1 MMINKRL
8 VVSGS
13 PHIHASD
20 SVSRRMWG
28 VVIALMPAVAYSVY
42 LFGLGA
48 LVVLLTSVIGCVVVE
63 YLIQRFMIGG
73 KMTIG
78 NGSAVIT
85 GLLLA
90 MNLPSNLPI
99 WIILI
104 GCIVAIGLGKYAFG
118 GLGQNIFNPAI
129 LGRVFLLISFPQ
141 QMTSWPLPMV
151 NRTCYLDATTGATYL
166 SKMKMNAM
174 SAVDTSTGATVVDN
188 STGASVVNAMSES
201 ALDSLNWVDAFI
213 GNMGGSLGEV
223 SAIALILGGVFMLCR
238 GIISW
243 HIPVSIIGTVMLI
256 AWAAGVDPVM
266 SVLSGGVMLGAIFMA
281 TDYVTSP
288 MTRRGMVMYGMMI
301 GIITMV
307 IRLWGAYPEG
317 VSFAILIMNGFT
329 PLINKFVRPR
339 KFGERRIN

>member
-1 MMINKRL
+1 MNNKRL

-13 PHIHASD
+13 PHVFTND
-20 SVSRRMWG
+20 SVSKRMWS
-28 VVIALMPAVAYSVY
+28 VVIALLPAVAFSVY
-42 LFGLGA
+42 LFGLGSII
-48 LVVLLTSVIGCVVVE
+48 VLLTSVLGCVITE

-73 KMTIG
+73 KVTIT

-90 MNLPSNLPI
+90 MNVPSNLPI

-104 GCIVAIGLGKYAFG
+104 GCVVAIGLGKYAFG

-151 NRTCYLDATTGATYL
+151 NRESYLDATTGATML
-166 SKMKMNAM
+166 GQMKMGELSPEN
-174 SAVDTSTGATVVDN
+174 VDLMN
-188 STGASVVNAMSES
+188 I
-201 ALDSLNWVDAFI
+201 FI
-213 GNMGGSLGEV
+213 GNMGGSLGEM
-223 SAIALILGGVFMLCR
+223 SAIALIIGGLYMLMR
-238 GIISW
+238 GIITW
-243 HIPVSIIGTVMLI
+243 HIPVTMIGTVALFSLCMGINPL
-256 AWAAGVDPVM
+256 V
-266 SVLSGGVMLGAIFMA
+266 SVLSGGVLLGAIFMA

-288 MTRRGMVMYGMMI
+288 MTRRGQVMYGMMI
-301 GIITMV
+301 GLITMV

-329 PLINKFVRPR
+329 PLINKLIRPR
-339 KFGERRIN
+339 MFGERRFN

>member
-1 MMINKRL
+1 MMDNKRL

-13 PHIHASD
+13 PHIHSTD
-20 SVSRRMWG
+20 SVNRRMWG

-48 LVVLLTSVIGCVVVE
+48 LVVLLISVLGCVITE
-63 YLIQRFMIGG
+63 YLMQRYMLGG
-73 KMTIG
+73 KTTIT

-104 GCIVAIGLGKYAFG
+104 GCVVAIGLGKYAFG

-141 QMTSWPLPMV
+141 QMTSWPLPLV
-151 NRTCYLDATTGATYL
+151 NRGEYLDATTGATYL
-166 SKMKMNAM
+166 SQMKMEAM
-174 SAVDTSTGATVVDN
+174 STVDS
-188 STGASVVNAMSES
+188 STGASAVNEIATES
-201 ALDSLNWVDAFI
+201 LTWIDALI
-213 GNMGGSLGEV
+213 GNMGGSLGEM
-223 SAIALILGGVFMLCR
+223 SAIALIIGGVFMLLR

-243 HIPVSIIGTVMLI
+243 HIPVSIIGTVMLF
-256 AWAAGVDPVM
+256 AWGAGVDPVM

-288 MTRRGMVMYGMMI
+288 MTRRGMVMYGIMI
-301 GIITMV
+301 GIITMI

-339 KFGERRIN
+339 KFGERRVN

>member
-1 MMINKRL
+1 MMDNMRL

-13 PHIHASD
+13 PHIHSTD
-20 SVSRRMWG
+20 SVNRRMWG

-48 LVVLLTSVIGCVVVE
+48 LVVLLTSVLGCVITE
-63 YLIQRFMIGG
+63 YLIQRYMLGG
-73 KMTIG
+73 KTTIT

-85 GLLLA
+85 GLLFA

-104 GCIVAIGLGKYAFG
+104 GCVVAIGLGKYAFG

-141 QMTSWPLPMV
+141 QMTSWPLPLV
-151 NRTCYLDATTGATYL
+151 NRGEYLDATTGATYL
-166 SKMKMNAM
+166 GQMKMEAM
-174 SAVDTSTGATVVDN
+174 STADS
-188 STGASVVNAMSES
+188 STGASAVNEIATES
-201 ALDSLNWVDAFI
+201 LTWIDALI
-213 GNMGGSLGEV
+213 GNMGGSLGEM
-223 SAIALILGGVFMLCR
+223 SAIALIIGGVFMLLR

-243 HIPVSIIGTVMLI
+243 HIPVSIIGTVMLF
-256 AWAAGVDPVM
+256 AWGAGVDPVM

-301 GIITMV
+301 GIITMI

-339 KFGERRIN
+339 KFGERRVN

>member
-1 MMINKRL
+1 MMDNMRL

-13 PHIHASD
+13 PHIHSTD
-20 SVSRRMWG
+20 SVNRRMWG

-48 LVVLLTSVIGCVVVE
+48 LVVLLTSVLGCVITE
-63 YLIQRFMIGG
+63 YLIQRYMLGG
-73 KMTIG
+73 KTTIT

-85 GLLLA
+85 GLLFA

-104 GCIVAIGLGKYAFG
+104 GCVVAIGLGKYAFG

-141 QMTSWPLPMV
+141 QMTSWPLPLV
-151 NRTCYLDATTGATYL
+151 NRGEYLDATTGATYL
-166 SKMKMNAM
+166 GQMKMEAM
-174 SAVDTSTGATVVDN
+174 STADS
-188 STGASVVNAMSES
+188 STGASAVNEIATES
-201 ALDSLNWVDAFI
+201 LTWIDALI
-213 GNMGGSLGEV
+213 GNMGGSLGEM
-223 SAIALILGGVFMLCR
+223 SAIALIIGGVFMLLR

-243 HIPVSIIGTVMLI
+243 HIPVSIIGTVMLF
-256 AWAAGVDPVM
+256 AWGAGVDPVM

-288 MTRRGMVMYGMMI
+288 MTRRGMVMYGIMI

-339 KFGERRIN
+339 KFGERRVN

>member
-1 MMINKRL
+1 MNNKRL

-13 PHIHASD
+13 PHVFTND
-20 SVSRRMWG
+20 SMSKRMWS
-28 VVIALMPAVAYSVY
+28 VVIALLPAVAFSVY
-42 LFGLGA
+42 LFGLGSII
-48 LVVLLTSVIGCVVVE
+48 VLLTSVLGCVITE

-73 KMTIG
+73 KVTIT

-90 MNLPSNLPI
+90 MNVPSNLPI

-104 GCIVAIGLGKYAFG
+104 GCVVAIGLGKYAFG

-151 NRTCYLDATTGATYL
+151 NKESYLDATTGATML
-166 SKMKMNAM
+166 GQMKMGELTPEN
-174 SAVDTSTGATVVDN
+174 VDLMN
-188 STGASVVNAMSES
+188 I
-201 ALDSLNWVDAFI
+201 FI
-213 GNMGGSLGEV
+213 GNMGGSLGEM
-223 SAIALILGGVFMLCR
+223 SAIALIIGGLYMLMR
-238 GIISW
+238 GIITW
-243 HIPVSIIGTVMLI
+243 HIPVTMIGTVALFSLCMGINPL
-256 AWAAGVDPVM
+256 V
-266 SVLSGGVMLGAIFMA
+266 SVLSGGVLLGAIFMA

-288 MTRRGMVMYGMMI
+288 MTRRGQVMYGMMI
-301 GIITMV
+301 GLITMV

-329 PLINKFVRPR
+329 PLINKLIRPR
-339 KFGERRIN
+339 MFGERRFN

>member
-1 MMINKRL
+1 MNNKRL

-13 PHIHASD
+13 PHVFTND
-20 SVSRRMWG
+20 SVSKRMWS
-28 VVIALMPAVAYSVY
+28 VVIALLPAVAFSVY
-42 LFGLGA
+42 LFGLGSII
-48 LVVLLTSVIGCVVVE
+48 VLLTSVLGCVITE

-73 KMTIG
+73 KVTIT

-90 MNLPSNLPI
+90 MNVPSNLPI

-104 GCIVAIGLGKYAFG
+104 GCVVAIGLGKYAFG

-151 NRTCYLDATTGATYL
+151 NKESYLDATTGATML
-166 SKMKMNAM
+166 GQMKMGELSPEN
-174 SAVDTSTGATVVDN
+174 VDLMN
-188 STGASVVNAMSES
+188 I
-201 ALDSLNWVDAFI
+201 FI
-213 GNMGGSLGEV
+213 GNMGGSLGEM
-223 SAIALILGGVFMLCR
+223 SAIALIIGGLYMLMR
-238 GIISW
+238 GIITW
-243 HIPVSIIGTVMLI
+243 HIPVSIIATVMLF
-256 AWAAGVDPVM
+256 AWGVGADPMM

-288 MTRRGMVMYGMMI
+288 MTRRGMIVYGVMI
-301 GIITMV
+301 GVITMV
-307 IRLWGAYPEG
+307 IRQWGAYPEG

-329 PLINKFVRPR
+329 PLINKLIRPR
-339 KFGERRIN
+339 RFGERRVG

>member
-1 MMINKRL
+1 MMDNMRL

-13 PHIHASD
+13 PHIHSTD
-20 SVSRRMWG
+20 SVNRRMWG

-48 LVVLLTSVIGCVVVE
+48 LVVLLTSVLGCVITE
-63 YLIQRFMIGG
+63 YLMQRYMLGG
-73 KMTIG
+73 KTTIT

-104 GCIVAIGLGKYAFG
+104 GCVVAIGLGKYAFG

-141 QMTSWPLPMV
+141 QMTSWPLPLV
-151 NRTCYLDATTGATYL
+151 NRGEYLDATTGATYL
-166 SKMKMNAM
+166 GQMKMEAM
-174 SAVDTSTGATVVDN
+174 STADS
-188 STGASVVNAMSES
+188 STGASAVNEIATES
-201 ALDSLNWVDAFI
+201 LTWIDALI
-213 GNMGGSLGEV
+213 GNMGGSLGEM
-223 SAIALILGGVFMLCR
+223 SAIALIIGGVFMLLR

-243 HIPVSIIGTVMLI
+243 HIPVSIIGTVMLF
-256 AWAAGVDPVM
+256 AWGAGVDPVM

-301 GIITMV
+301 GIITMI

-339 KFGERRIN
+339 KFGERRVN

>member
-1 MMINKRL
+1 MSNNRL

-13 PHIHASD
+13 PHVFSKD
-20 SVSRRMWG
+20 SVDRRMWG
-28 VVIALMPAVAYSVY
+28 VVLALMPAVAYSVY
-42 LFGLGA
+42 LFGLGSI
-48 LVVLLTSVIGCVVVE
+48 VVLLTSVLGCVLTE
-63 YLIQRFMIGG
+63 YLLQRFVMGG
-73 KMTIG
+73 KMTIT

-104 GCIVAIGLGKYAFG
+104 GCLVAIGLGKYAFG

-151 NRTCYLDATTGATYL
+151 NRTAYLDATTGATYL
-166 SKMKMNAM
+166 GQMKVEAM
-174 SAVDTSTGATVVDN
+174 SNVDT
-188 STGASVVNAMSES
+188 STGASVVNAVAES
-201 ALDSLNWVDAFI
+201 VAEGLTWVDAFI
-213 GNMGGSLGEV
+213 GNMGGSLGEM
-223 SAIALILGGVFMLCR
+223 SAVALIIGGLYMLLR

-243 HIPVSIIGTVMLI
+243 HIPVSIIATIMLF
-256 AWAAGVDPVM
+256 AWGVDADPVM

-288 MTRRGMVMYGMMI
+288 MTKKGMIVYGVMI

-307 IRLWGAYPEG
+307 IRQWGAYPEG

-329 PLINKFVRPR
+329 PLINKLIRPR
-339 KFGERRIN
+339 RFGERGIG

>member
-1 MMINKRL
+1 MSEKRL

-13 PHIHASD
+13 PHIHTGD
-20 SVSRRMWG
+20 SVKKKMWG
-28 VVIALMPAVAYSVY
+28 VVIALMPALLFSIYV
-42 LFGLGA
+42 FGLGA
-48 LVVLLTSVIGCVVVE
+48 LVVTLTSVLGCVMVE
-63 YLIQRFMIGG
+63 YLLQRYLVRG
-73 KMTIG
+73 KLTIA

-104 GCIVAIGLGKYAFG
+104 GCVVAIGLGKYAFG

-151 NRTCYLDATTGATYL
+151 NRYCYLDATTGATIL
-166 SKMKMNAM
+166 GQMKLNELLPENVDLMNAF
-174 SAVDTSTGATVVDN
+174 VGQ
-188 STGASVVNAMSES
+188 
-201 ALDSLNWVDAFI
+201 
-213 GNMGGSLGEV
+213 MGGSLGEI
-223 SAIALILGGVFMLCR
+223 SAIALLLGGAYLLIR
-238 GIISW
+238 RIISW
-243 HIPVSIIGTVMLI
+243 HIPVAVIGSVAVFSLLVGINPLVSI
-256 AWAAGVDPVM
+256 
-266 SVLSGGVMLGAIFMA
+266 LSGGVLLGAIFMA

-288 MTRRGMVMYGMMI
+288 MTRQGMLLYGVMI
-301 GIITMV
+301 GVITMI

-329 PLINKFVRPR
+329 PLINKYMQPR
-339 KFGERRIN
+339 HFGERRFGK

>member
-1 MMINKRL
+1 MMDNMRL

-13 PHIHASD
+13 PHIHSTD
-20 SVSRRMWG
+20 SVNRRMWG

-48 LVVLLTSVIGCVVVE
+48 LVVLLTSVLGCVITE
-63 YLIQRFMIGG
+63 YLMQRYMLGG
-73 KMTIG
+73 KTTIT

-104 GCIVAIGLGKYAFG
+104 GCVVAIGLGKYAFG

-141 QMTSWPLPMV
+141 QMTSWPLPLV
-151 NRTCYLDATTGATYL
+151 NRGEYLDATTGATYL
-166 SKMKMNAM
+166 GQMKMEAM
-174 SAVDTSTGATVVDN
+174 STADS
-188 STGASVVNAMSES
+188 STGASAVNEIATES
-201 ALDSLNWVDAFI
+201 LTWIDALI
-213 GNMGGSLGEV
+213 GNMGGSLGEM
-223 SAIALILGGVFMLCR
+223 SAIALIIGGVFMLLR

-243 HIPVSIIGTVMLI
+243 HIPVSIIGTVMLF
-256 AWAAGVDPVM
+256 AWGAGVDPVM

-288 MTRRGMVMYGMMI
+288 MTRRGMVMYGIMI

-317 VSFAILIMNGFT
+317 VSFAILVMNGFT

-339 KFGERRIN
+339 KFGERRVN

>member
-1 MMINKRL
+1 MMDNMRL

-13 PHIHASD
+13 PHIHSTD
-20 SVSRRMWG
+20 SVNRRMWG

-48 LVVLLTSVIGCVVVE
+48 LVVLLTSVLGCVITE
-63 YLIQRFMIGG
+63 YLIQRYMLGG
-73 KMTIG
+73 KTTIT

-85 GLLLA
+85 GLLFA

-104 GCIVAIGLGKYAFG
+104 GCVVAIGLGKYAFG

-141 QMTSWPLPMV
+141 QMTSWPLPLV
-151 NRTCYLDATTGATYL
+151 NRGEYLDATTGATYL
-166 SKMKMNAM
+166 GQMKMEAM
-174 SAVDTSTGATVVDN
+174 STADS
-188 STGASVVNAMSES
+188 STGASAVNEIATES
-201 ALDSLNWVDAFI
+201 LTWIDALI
-213 GNMGGSLGEV
+213 GNMGGSLGEM
-223 SAIALILGGVFMLCR
+223 SAIALIIGGAFMLLR

-243 HIPVSIIGTVMLI
+243 HIPVSIIGTVMLF
-256 AWAAGVDPVM
+256 AWGAGVDPVM

-317 VSFAILIMNGFT
+317 VSFAILVMNGFT

-339 KFGERRIN
+339 KFGERRVN

>member
-1 MMINKRL
+1 MNNNRL

-13 PHIHASD
+13 PHAFSKD

-28 VVIALMPAVAYSVY
+28 VVLALLPAAAYSVY

-48 LVVLLTSVIGCVVVE
+48 FIVLLTSVLGCVLIE
-63 YLIQRFMIGG
+63 YFIQRFMMGG
-73 KMTIG
+73 KVTVI

-104 GCIVAIGLGKYAFG
+104 GCVVAIGLGKYAFG

-141 QMTSWPLPMV
+141 QMTSWPLPFV
-151 NRTCYLDATTGATYL
+151 NRTTYLDATTGATYL
-166 SKMKMNAM
+166 SKMKMEAM
-174 SAVDTSTGATVVDN
+174 SVVDTATGASAVDG
-188 STGASVVNAMSES
+188 STGASAVNTVSE
-201 ALDSLNWVDAFI
+201 AAIDALNWVDALL
-213 GNMGGSLGEV
+213 GNMGGSLGEM
-223 SAIALILGGVFMLCR
+223 SAVALLIGGVFMLLR

-243 HIPVSIIGTVMLI
+243 HIPVSIIATVMLF
-256 AWAAGVDPVM
+256 AWGAGVDPVM

-288 MTRRGMVMYGMMI
+288 MTHRGMIIYGVMI
-301 GIITMV
+301 GVITMV

-339 KFGERRIN
+339 QFGERRVK

>member
-1 MMINKRL
+1 M
-8 VVSGS
+8 
-13 PHIHASD
+13 
-20 SVSRRMWG
+20 
-28 VVIALMPAVAYSVY
+28 
-42 LFGLGA
+42 
-48 LVVLLTSVIGCVVVE
+48 LLTSVLGCVITE
-63 YLIQRFMIGG
+63 YLIQRYMLGG
-73 KMTIG
+73 KTTIT

-85 GLLLA
+85 GLLFA

-104 GCIVAIGLGKYAFG
+104 GCVVAIGLGKYAFG

-141 QMTSWPLPMV
+141 QMTSWPLPLV
-151 NRTCYLDATTGATYL
+151 NRGEYLDATTGATYL
-166 SKMKMNAM
+166 GQMKMEAM
-174 SAVDTSTGATVVDN
+174 STADS
-188 STGASVVNAMSES
+188 STGASAVNEIATES
-201 ALDSLNWVDAFI
+201 LTWIDALI
-213 GNMGGSLGEV
+213 GNMGGSLGEM
-223 SAIALILGGVFMLCR
+223 SAIALIIGGVFMLLR

-243 HIPVSIIGTVMLI
+243 HIPVSIIGTVMLF
-256 AWAAGVDPVM
+256 AWGAGVDPVM

-301 GIITMV
+301 GIITMI

-339 KFGERRIN
+339 KFGERRVN

>member
-1 MMINKRL
+1 MMDNKRL

-13 PHIHASD
+13 PHIHSTD
-20 SVSRRMWG
+20 SVNRRMWG

-48 LVVLLTSVIGCVVVE
+48 LVVLLTSVLGCVITE
-63 YLIQRFMIGG
+63 YLMQRYMLGG
-73 KMTIG
+73 KTTIT

-104 GCIVAIGLGKYAFG
+104 GCVVAIGLGKYAFG

-141 QMTSWPLPMV
+141 QMTSWPLPLV
-151 NRTCYLDATTGATYL
+151 NRGEYLDASTGATYL
-166 SKMKMNAM
+166 GQMKMEAM
-174 SAVDTSTGATVVDN
+174 STVDS
-188 STGASVVNAMSES
+188 STGASAVNEIATES
-201 ALDSLNWVDAFI
+201 LTWIDALI
-213 GNMGGSLGEV
+213 GNMGGSLGEM
-223 SAIALILGGVFMLCR
+223 SAIALIIGGVFMLLR

-243 HIPVSIIGTVMLI
+243 HIPVSIIGTVMLF
-256 AWAAGVDPVM
+256 AWGAGVDPVM

-288 MTRRGMVMYGMMI
+288 MTRRGMVMYGIMI

-317 VSFAILIMNGFT
+317 VSFAILVMNGFT

-339 KFGERRIN
+339 KFGERRVN

>member
-1 MMINKRL
+1 MMDNMRL

-13 PHIHASD
+13 PHIHSTD
-20 SVSRRMWG
+20 SVNRRMWG

-48 LVVLLTSVIGCVVVE
+48 LVVLLTSVLGCVITE
-63 YLIQRFMIGG
+63 YLIQRYMLGG
-73 KMTIG
+73 KTTIT

-85 GLLLA
+85 GLLFA

-104 GCIVAIGLGKYAFG
+104 GCVVAIGLGKYAFG

-141 QMTSWPLPMV
+141 QMTLWPLPLV
-151 NRTCYLDATTGATYL
+151 NRGEYLDATTGATYL
-166 SKMKMNAM
+166 GQMKMEAM
-174 SAVDTSTGATVVDN
+174 STADS
-188 STGASVVNAMSES
+188 STGASAVNEIATES
-201 ALDSLNWVDAFI
+201 LTWIDALI
-213 GNMGGSLGEV
+213 GNMGGSLGEM
-223 SAIALILGGVFMLCR
+223 SAIALIIGGVFMLLR

-243 HIPVSIIGTVMLI
+243 HIPVSIIGTVMLF
-256 AWAAGVDPVM
+256 AWGAGVDPVM

-301 GIITMV
+301 GIITMI

-339 KFGERRIN
+339 KFGERRVN

>member
-1 MMINKRL
+1 MDNKRL

-13 PHIHASD
+13 PHIHSTD
-20 SVSRRMWG
+20 SVNRRMWG

-48 LVVLLTSVIGCVVVE
+48 LVVLLTSVLGCVITE
-63 YLIQRFMIGG
+63 YLMQRYMLGG
-73 KMTIG
+73 KTTIT

-104 GCIVAIGLGKYAFG
+104 GCVVAIGLGKYAFG

-141 QMTSWPLPMV
+141 QMTSWPLPLV
-151 NRTCYLDATTGATYL
+151 NRGEYIDATTGATYL
-166 SKMKMNAM
+166 GQMKMEAM
-174 SAVDTSTGATVVDN
+174 SIVDS
-188 STGASVVNAMSES
+188 STGASAVNEIATES
-201 ALDSLNWVDAFI
+201 LTWIDALI
-213 GNMGGSLGEV
+213 GNMGGSLGEM
-223 SAIALILGGVFMLCR
+223 SAIALIIGGVFMLLR

-243 HIPVSIIGTVMLI
+243 HIPVSIIGTVMLF
-256 AWAAGVDPVM
+256 AWGAGVDPVM

-288 MTRRGMVMYGMMI
+288 MTRRGMVMYGIMI
-301 GIITMV
+301 GIITMI

-339 KFGERRIN
+339 KFGERRVN